1 MATIIL
7 EYDGRN
13 TVARKMIDL
22 LRSLDV
28 FTITEPK
35 KKKTTLMSKEDYFA
49 MLDRSKAQAERGEV
63 YRFDDKQKMMDWLYT
78 L

>member
-1 MATIIL
+1 MATITL

-35 KKKTTLMSKEDYFA
+35 KKDPTLISKEDYFA
-49 MLDRSKAQAERGEV
+49 MLDRSKAQAGRGEV